1 MKTGIIAFTNQGCE
15 TGKRIAQGLAENGH
29 EVNLFVKS
37 KYFSQILQNDV
48 IPVEEALQ
56 AWTGKQMEAMDFLV
70 FVGATG
76 IAVRAIAPFVA
87 DKKSDPGILVVDVK
101 GQYVIPLLSG
111 HLGGANALAKQV
123 AKDLGA
129 QAILTTATDVNQLFA
144 VDVFAK
150 KNHMYISDMKL
161 AKKVSALLLEK
172 KALHMG
178 AGSAFRIDEKSIP
191 GELIFE
197 RKESPDGTLAT
208 VWFPAEEQEIL
219 HLIPKNIVLGIGC
232 KKDTPAEKIEN
243 RTEGVLK
250 QFGIR
255 REAVFAVASIDLK
268 KEEKGLLEFCR
279 KYDLPF
285 FTFSADKLRQVKGEF
300 SASSFVSSVTGVDN
314 VCERSAVLAA
324 SDASGKA
331 SLLIK
336 KQAKDGVTI
345 AVAVRDW
352 SVEFE

>member
-1 MKTGIIAFTNQGCE
+1 MKTVIIAFTNQGCE
-15 TGKRIAQGLAENGH
+15 TEKRIAQGLAQMGH
-29 EVNLFVKS
+29 EVGLFVKS
-37 KYFSQILQNDV
+37 RYFSTSEQKDIV
-48 IPVEEALQ
+48 PVTESLH
-56 AWTGKQMEAMDFLV
+56 AWTESRMKSADFLI

-87 DKKSDPGILVVDVK
+87 NKASDPGILVVDVK

-111 HLGGANALAKQV
+111 HLGGANALAEQV
-123 AKDLGA
+123 AAHIRA
-129 QAILTTATDVNQLFA
+129 QAVLTTATDVNQLFA

-191 GELIFE
+191 GELVFE

-208 VWFPAEEQEIL
+208 VWFLTDEQEIL

-232 KKDTPAEKIEN
+232 KKNTPAEKIEKL
-243 RTEGVLK
+243 TEEVLG
-250 QFGIR
+250 QFQIR
-255 REAVFAVASIDLK
+255 REAVYAVASIDLK
-268 KEEKGLLEFCR
+268 KEEKGLLDFCR
-279 KYDLPF
+279 KNNLPF
-285 FTFSADKLRQVKGEF
+285 FTFSAEKLRQVKGEF

-324 SDASGKA
+324 LEASEKA

-336 KQAKDGVTI
+336 KQAGDGVTV